1 MHRIAIIDMGTNT
14 FHLLVAEIR
23 PPAHWRIVHR
33 DIEAVK
39 IGLSGINEGLI
50 TESASQRALRAMAR
64 FAKAV
69 DPLDVTAT
77 YAFGTSAFRN
87 ARNAPELISEIR
99 EQTGI
104 DVHVID
110 GDREA
115 EFIFAGVSAAVEMGE
130 HPDLVMDI
138 GAGSVEFII
147 GNREKIF
154 WKQSFEIG
162 GQRLVERFQKHDP
175 ILPEEILALDAY
187 FEKSLHPLWD
197 ACGEMHPEALIGSSG
212 TFDTL
217 SDIWCTHHEYIQ
229 KHVDAER
236 PLSVDGFFRIYKELV
251 RKNRDE
257 RMQIPG
263 MIELRVDM
271 IVVTSCLIRFVL
283 EKHPFKKIRVS
294 TWSLKEG
301 VLDRLAKGMDIL

>member
-1 MHRIAIIDMGTNT
+1 MRRIAIIDMGTNT
-14 FHLLVAEIR
+14 FHLLVADI
-23 PPAHWRIVHR
+23 PAPGQWKIIHR

-50 TESASQRALRAMAR
+50 TESAFQRALQAMAR
-64 FAKAV
+64 FANSIGH
-69 DPLDVTAT
+69 LDVTAT

-87 ARNAPELISEIR
+87 ARNAPELISKVR
-99 EQTGI
+99 AQTNI
-104 DVHVID
+104 VVQVID
-110 GDREA
+110 GNREA
-115 EFIFAGVSAAVEMGE
+115 EFIFAGVSAAVEMGRQ
-130 HPDLVMDI
+130 PDLVMDI

-147 GNREKIF
+147 GNREEIF

-162 GQRLVERFQKHDP
+162 GQRLLERFQKHDP

-187 FEKSLHPLWD
+187 FEKVLHPLWE
-197 ACGEMHPEALIGSSG
+197 ACEKTHPDALIGSSG

-217 SDIWCTHHEYIQ
+217 SDIWCIRHECTPEPE
-229 KHVDAER
+229 VAER
-236 PLSVDGFFRIYKELV
+236 PLSVDGFFQIYEELI
-251 RKNRDE
+251 RRNRDE
-257 RMQIPG
+257 RMQIHG

-283 EKHPFKKIRVS
+283 EKHSFKKIRVS

-301 VLDRLAKGMDIL
+301 VLDRLAKGMDVL

>member
-1 MHRIAIIDMGTNT
+1 MQRIAIIDMGTNT
-14 FHLLVAEIR
+14 FHLLVADLY
-23 PPAHWRIVHR
+23 PPGQRKIIHR
-33 DIEAVK
+33 DIEPVK
-39 IGLSGINEGLI
+39 IGLSGINDGLI
-50 TESASQRALRAMAR
+50 TESAFQRALRAMAR
-64 FAKAV
+64 FAKSIGHLGA
-69 DPLDVTAT
+69 TTT

-87 ARNAPELISEIR
+87 ARNAPELISKIR
-99 EQTGI
+99 AQTGI
-104 DVHVID
+104 VVQVID

-115 EFIFAGVSAAVEMGE
+115 EFIFAGISAAIEMGRQ
-130 HPDLVMDI
+130 PDLVMDI

-147 GNREKIF
+147 GNQEEIF

-162 GQRLVERFQKHDP
+162 GQRLLERFQKHDP

-187 FEKSLHPLWD
+187 FEKSLHPLWE
-197 ACGEMHPEALIGSSG
+197 ACEKIHPGALIGSSG

-217 SDIWCTHHEYIQ
+217 SDIWCIQ
-229 KHVDAER
+229 HQYACQPEAAER
-236 PLSVDGFFRIYKELV
+236 PLSVDGFFQIYEDLI